1 MQKRPIELLISDIE
15 KMQAWNVGGLILTCG
30 VNIRRETGELIRLF
44 RMWEEDKWNVMVF
57 LGSFY
62 RDVEDTNLIEDE
74 AVAKVYRYIKTVNER
89 VNQVALQA

>member
-15 KMQAWNVGGLILTCG
+15 KMPAWNVGDLILTCG

-57 LGSFY
+57 WGSFY
-62 RDVEDTNLIEDE
+62 RDIEDTDLTEDE
-74 AVAKVYRYIKTVNER
+74 AVAEVFRHIKAINER
-89 VNQVALQA
+89 ANQIAL